1 MLEHTATTPLIWKK
15 LREHLFQQMSPQNFE
30 TWIEPVEATLE
41 GNRLTLYVP
50 DQYFHELFISHHF
63 RQVED
68 AARALG
74 GNELEIDIL
83 CQKDTNLDEVEPVRI
98 QSKSQPEEPE
108 ITPAAASVPLQL
120 DDRYTFSSFVVGP
133 SNQLAHAASMAV
145 ASDPAKNYNPLF
157 IYGGVGLGKTHLMQA
172 IGWEAIRLH
181 PGIRVMYLSAEQFMN
196 ELITAVRFDKIAQ
209 FRARYRDQCD
219 ILLIDDIQF
228 IAGKKMTQE
237 EFFHTFNFLHSSNK
251 HIVVTSDKYPQ
262 EIPALEERL
271 RTRFQ
276 WGLIAD
282 IQEPELE
289 TRMAILTKKAQQD
302 GIYLPNDVVL
312 FLASSIQSNIRELE
326 GSLVRLSASTRLSG
340 REISLDMAR
349 EVLRDLLPNTAQHS
363 LATVELIQKCVAD
376 HFDIELNELV
386 GSKRHKQVLIP
397 RQVAMYLCRKLAKL
411 SYPEIGDKFGGKDH
425 STVIN
430 ACQKIEK
437 LITQDDDL
445 RSAVL
450 TLELQLQR

>member
-1 MLEHTATTPLIWKK
+1 MLEHTATTPLLWQK
-15 LREHLFQQMSPQNFE
+15 LREYLHQHMSPQNFD
-30 TWIEPVEATLE
+30 TWIDPVQATLE

-68 AARALG
+68 AVRMIG
-74 GNELEIDIL
+74 GHDFQIEIL
-83 CQKDTNLDEVEPVRI
+83 CQQDTNMDEVEPKRA
-98 QSKSQPEEPE
+98 ETHEDYNN
-108 ITPAAASVPLQL
+108 TPVTVSIPLQL
-120 DDRYTFSSFVVGP
+120 DERYTFSSFVVGP

-145 ASDPAKNYNPLF
+145 ATDPAKNYNPLF

-237 EFFHTFNFLHSSNK
+237 EFFHTFNFLHSSSK

-262 EIPALEERL
+262 DIPALEERL

-289 TRMAILTKKAQQD
+289 TRMAILTKKAQKE

-326 GSLVRLSASTRLSG
+326 GSLVRLSATTRLSG
-340 REISLDMAR
+340 REISLEMAR
-349 EVLRDLLPNTAQHS
+349 DVLRDLLPHTAQQS

-376 HFDIELNELV
+376 HFDVELAELL
-386 GSKRHKQVLIP
+386 GNKRHKQILVP
-397 RQVAMYLCRKLAKL
+397 RQVAMFLCRKLVKL
-411 SYPEIGDKFGGKDH
+411 SYPEIGEKFGGKDH

-437 LITQDDDL
+437 LLPQDDEL
-445 RSAVL
+445 RSAIL
-450 TLELQLQR
+450 ALELQLQR